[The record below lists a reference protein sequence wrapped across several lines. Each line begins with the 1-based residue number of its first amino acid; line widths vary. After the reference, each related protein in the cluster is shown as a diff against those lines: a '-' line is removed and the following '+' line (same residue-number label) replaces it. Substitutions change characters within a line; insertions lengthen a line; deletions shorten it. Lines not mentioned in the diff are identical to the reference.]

1 MFNFS
6 KPYEFGLLIIFLII
20 WIYLLSVL
28 KRKKLSAFFFML
40 GTTGTF
46 LITFSVFKSLLA
58 KIFTK
63 ILCFIL
69 EYISHILPWY
79 TMYRD
84 YNIIFIDHNDAAI
97 SLFID
102 YECSGVIEIL
112 VITSIIAF
120 FPLFNAREKIFYS
133 FIGFIYTMFAN
144 IIRLIAITGIIY
156 RYGNNV
162 YYLAHSIVGRIIF
175 YILTLFLYF
184 YILSFKQIKAQ
195 KVGKFNF
202 SNSDKKE

>member
-120 FPLFNAREKIFYS
+120 FPLFNAREK
-133 FIGFIYTMFAN
+133 
-144 IIRLIAITGIIY
+144 
-156 RYGNNV
+156 
-162 YYLAHSIVGRIIF
+162 
-175 YILTLFLYF
+175 
-184 YILSFKQIKAQ
+184 K
-195 KVGKFNF
+195 
-202 SNSDKKE
+202 